1 MDALSS
7 VLSRI
12 ALRAGV
18 FYSGNICGLHDF
30 EHDVFKPSAQARPLL
45 IPNWPRCTPI
55 KAYHPIFAE

>member
-45 IPNWPRCTPI
+45 MPSWPRCTP
-55 KAYHPIFAE
+55 